1 LNELYAKTIKTSPN
15 YWALFVDA
23 QRKTVLAWIIYA
35 QGDKV
40 KALEMLIKA
49 ADLEDSLDKN
59 PVTPGAV
66 LPARELLANMLI
78 LNGDYPDA
86 LSAYLASLNSN
97 PHRLNSIIGANDPKK
112 QLNKGYLN
120 KSYKRKN

>member
-1 LNELYAKTIKTSPN
+1 
-15 YWALFVDA
+15 
-23 QRKTVLAWIIYA
+23 
-35 QGDKV
+35 
-40 KALEMLIKA
+40 MLIKA

-86 LSAYLASLNSN
+86 LSAYLASLNIN